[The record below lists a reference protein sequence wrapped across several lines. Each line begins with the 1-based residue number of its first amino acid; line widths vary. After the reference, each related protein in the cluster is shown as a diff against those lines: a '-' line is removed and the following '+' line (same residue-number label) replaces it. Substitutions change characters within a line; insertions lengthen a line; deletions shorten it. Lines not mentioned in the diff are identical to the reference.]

1 MFTPFYRHNSQ
12 DVSQNEEFTQW
23 MLSYVYLFG
32 YLSDNYEIPQIPRH
46 AFLLQVACNNLHS
59 SLKLLCAIFT
69 LFLKSQAF
77 IKVLVVMSPTINLR
91 FLLSSSSRP
100 PLDKNTAFT
109 RFLSH
114 PFCFRD
120 YKKLIHCVTSAQHV
134 YLLQHQCHR
143 GSQRVKVYWLT
154 LMYHIHHG

>member
-1 MFTPFYRHNSQ
+1 MNAYLCLFIS
-12 DVSQNEEFTQW
+12 S
-23 MLSYVYLFG
+23 LSVG

-59 SLKLLCAIFT
+59 SLKLLCVIFT

-77 IKVLVVMSPTINLR
+77 IKVLVVMSTTINLR
-91 FLLSSSSRP
+91 FLLSTSSRP

-109 RFLSH
+109 FLLFLSH

-120 YKKLIHCVTSAQHV
+120 YKTLIHCVTSAQHV

-143 GSQRVKVYWLT
+143 GSQRVKVY
-154 LMYHIHHG
+154 